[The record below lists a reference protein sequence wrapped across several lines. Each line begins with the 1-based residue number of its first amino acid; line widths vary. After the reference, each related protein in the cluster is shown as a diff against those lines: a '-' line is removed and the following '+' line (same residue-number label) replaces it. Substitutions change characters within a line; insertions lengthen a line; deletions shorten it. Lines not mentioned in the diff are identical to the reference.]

1 MSARGARSRSGVTLI
16 ELRIAVAV
24 VAILAT
30 IALPA
35 YQSHQVKVGR
45 TVGMQ
50 CLLEAQQ
57 RIESLYARNGEYP
70 IAGAGLAAIGYA
82 DDPHPCGDDGA
93 YRLSLVVERDPVRY
107 MLTATPQGRQ
117 AGDGTLLLDVA
128 PGHANPNDRLR
139 KRHRRDDGSVLPG
152 WHFQPGR

>member
-1 MSARGARSRSGVTLI
+1 MSTRGARSLGGVTLI
-16 ELRIAVAV
+16 ELMIAVAV
-24 VAILAT
+24 VAILTT

-35 YQSHQVKVGR
+35 YQSYRLKVGR

-70 IAGAGLAAIGYA
+70 AAGAGLAAIGYA
-82 DDPHPCGDDGA
+82 DDPHACGDDGA
-93 YRLSLVVERDPVRY
+93 YRLSLVVARDPVHY
-107 MLTATPQGRQ
+107 ALTATPQGLQ
-117 AGDGTLLLDVA
+117 AGDGALLLDVI
-128 PGHANPNDRLR
+128 PRHANPNDRLR
-139 KRHRRDDGSVLPG
+139 KRHRRSDGSVLPG